1 MTDQIIEQTGEVVAN
16 VAEEVVPAMTKL
28 KSKPA
33 LVIGGIV
40 LGAVA
45 IGALCWGYNEFV
57 KKPKTVQIGS
67 KEDDGIIDAE
77 IENESED
84 ED

>member
-16 VAEEVVPAMTKL
+16 VAKEVVPTMSKL
-28 KSKPA
+28 KSKP
-33 LVIGGIV
+33 VIIGGIA
-40 LGAVA
+40 LGVVA

-77 IENESED
+77 VENETED